1 MKKVSF
7 VLILCVCFYGQAK
20 AQEQRVE
27 EYVTVLTFLN
37 GLFEKWIGSMEKI
50 ADPQTKQKFATV
62 CKEVFFDVNDLRNK
76 KELMLVAIKEGG
88 NGMNEIVAFRKRV
101 KVLRETLEKSDQF
114 AKSITGVSGIEAIN
128 SLKKDLSEK
137 ELYLLTASDKEKYKI
152 NLEKGI
158 AVLKSAEK
166 TLKELIEAL
175 EK

>member
-7 VLILCVCFYGQAK
+7 VLILCVFFCGQVK
-20 AQEQRVE
+20 AQEQRIE
-27 EYVTVLTFLN
+27 EYVTGLTFLN
-37 GLFEKWIGSMEKI
+37 GLFEKWLASMEKI
-50 ADPQTKQKFATV
+50 ADPQTKQKFVTV
-62 CKEVFFDVNDLRNK
+62 CKEVFFDVNDLRNQ

-88 NGMNEIVAFRKRV
+88 KGLNEIEAFRSRV
-101 KVLRETLEKSDQF
+101 KVLRATLEKSDQLS
-114 AKSITGVSGIEAIN
+114 KSITGVSSIEAIN

-137 ELYLLTASDKEKYKI
+137 ELYLLNVSNKENYEK

-158 AVLKSAEK
+158 AVLKSSEK